1 MSEDAELTPAELAE
15 MERLALEAAVAE
27 ARAQVAAGQWVPHE
41 AVAAELRAW
50 RLALQDR
57 LRAETAERKRRLG
70 A

>member
-27 ARAQVAAGQWVPHE
+27 ARAQVAA
-41 AVAAELRAW
+41 ELRAW